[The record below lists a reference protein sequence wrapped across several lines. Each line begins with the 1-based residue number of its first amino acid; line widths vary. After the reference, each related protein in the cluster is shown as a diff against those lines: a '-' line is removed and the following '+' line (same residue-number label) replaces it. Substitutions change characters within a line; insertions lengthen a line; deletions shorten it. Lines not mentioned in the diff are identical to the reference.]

1 MFGLIPF
8 GFVFMFQRAFYALE
22 DTRTPFIFTTIQIAF
37 HITGSTVLFF
47 TMTSEFLV
55 MSLAGLTSGTLLI
68 QALVAYLFLRPR
80 IGRIGAP
87 PKGEGLTLRVLV
99 AAVATALVGYG
110 VIFALGGTAEGSL
123 ALGSI
128 VGAVTVI
135 FATGTL
141 MLLVYVLVLK
151 LLGVPE
157 IDTALKG
164 ISGILRR

>member
-1 MFGLIPF
+1 M
-8 GFVFMFQRAFYALE
+8 
-22 DTRTPFIFTTIQIAF
+22 
-37 HITGSTVLFF
+37 
-47 TMTSEFLV
+47 
-55 MSLAGLTSGTLLI
+55 
-68 QALVAYLFLRPR
+68 
-80 IGRIGAP
+80 
-87 PKGEGLTLRVLV
+87 
-99 AAVATALVGYG
+99 
-110 VIFALGGTAEGSL
+110 IFALGGTAEGSL

-135 FATGTL
+135 LATGTL

>member
-1 MFGLIPF
+1 M
-8 GFVFMFQRAFYALE
+8 
-22 DTRTPFIFTTIQIAF
+22 
-37 HITGSTVLFF
+37 
-47 TMTSEFLV
+47 
-55 MSLAGLTSGTLLI
+55 
-68 QALVAYLFLRPR
+68 
-80 IGRIGAP
+80 
-87 PKGEGLTLRVLV
+87 V